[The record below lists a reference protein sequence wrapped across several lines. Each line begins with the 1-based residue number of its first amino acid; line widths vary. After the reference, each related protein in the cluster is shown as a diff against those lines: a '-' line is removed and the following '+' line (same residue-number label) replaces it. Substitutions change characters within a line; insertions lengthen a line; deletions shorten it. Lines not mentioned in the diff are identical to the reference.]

1 MMHPMRPGPMAFALA
16 LGSVAACRPTAPAAA
31 PGPCVAESATRP
43 GLRVDRIP
51 GRDGCVTLVRIDP
64 DRFQL
69 RLLTALADGGSRTAP
84 EWAHDFGLTGLI
96 NASMFAPDQRSI
108 GLLVAGTSVNR
119 DRDNERLGAFLAFDP
134 INKGNK
140 GNKGDERDAPVVLT
154 GRDCPGFDLANLRR
168 RYRSIVQNYRLLD
181 CDGKP
186 VTWKD
191 ARRFSAAAVGLD
203 ENGHAVFVHTRAPAN
218 MSELAVILAEQR
230 LRAAMYVEGGPEASL
245 YVDAGPIEVSEVGS
259 GLLGTSS
266 FFKIPNVLGFQPRE
280 D

>member
-1 MMHPMRPGPMAFALA
+1 MALA
-16 LGSVAACRPTAPAAA
+16 VALGAACSSQPTAPAVTA
-31 PGPCVAESATRP
+31 GPCGGDSTPRP
-43 GLRVDRIP
+43 GLSVERLP

-64 DRFQL
+64 SRFRL
-69 RLLTALADGGSRTAP
+69 RLLTALAEGGSRTAP

-108 GLLVAGTSVNR
+108 GLLVAGARVNR

-134 INKGNK
+134 IS
-140 GNKGDERDAPVVLT
+140 ESDAPVVLT

-181 CDGKP
+181 CDGRP

-191 ARRFSAAAVGLD
+191 ERRFSAAAVGLD
-203 ENGHAVFVHTRAPAN
+203 PNGHAVFIHTRAPAN
-218 MSELAVILAEQR
+218 MSELAALLAEHR

-245 YVDAGPIEVSEVGS
+245 YVDAGEPVVSEVGT